1 MTTLNLTLL
10 GAFREITA
18 AELPP
23 VTSAHSGRPLRR
35 YALQLHV
42 PDERHQELDAEL
54 EAAAT
59 PDGDHLQ
66 GSDAAWRVSAGWT
79 ASSQGRRPEIFVY
92 RIEIQEVEI
101 LYADALEVEGLRIV
115 PGMYRERADED
126 TITVTV
132 VAELSGEDDEHLEEL
147 LREPGAWYDVTR
159 RGISDT
165 PVRMRFGRCVW
176 QRTEEGGR
184 RHHLEL
190 VGDED
195 SPETAPSA
203 LDLAARPR
211 LDRALEQVAAHTD
224 ALSRLLAELRA
235 GGVLGEDAVKAV
247 EAAAAPRPLTPRE
260 QRELSRTERL
270 SDYWS

>member
-10 GAFREITA
+10 GALREITA

-54 EAAAT
+54 RAAAT

-66 GSDAAWRVSAGWT
+66 GSDAAWRVSEGWT
-79 ASSQGRRPEIFVY
+79 ASSQGRRPEIYVY

-101 LYADALEVEGLRIV
+101 LYAEALEVGGVRIV

-132 VAELSGEDDEHLEEL
+132 VA
-147 LREPGAWYDVTR
+147 
-159 RGISDT
+159 
-165 PVRMRFGRCVW
+165 
-176 QRTEEGGR
+176 
-184 RHHLEL
+184 
-190 VGDED
+190 
-195 SPETAPSA
+195 
-203 LDLAARPR
+203 
-211 LDRALEQVAAHTD
+211 
-224 ALSRLLAELRA
+224 
-235 GGVLGEDAVKAV
+235 
-247 EAAAAPRPLTPRE
+247 
-260 QRELSRTERL
+260 
-270 SDYWS
+270 